1 MTTKP
6 AQRLK
11 DKLIKKDGSIMVGVG
26 VHDALTAKLVENQG
40 FDFIWVSGLG
50 VSAANGIPD
59 ASLLTFGD
67 ILPNFSFI
75 SQAVNIPVI
84 ADCDNGFG
92 DTANA
97 VFTAMQIMKRTDLA
111 GICIED
117 NPYPK
122 RNSLVDEFERNLIS
136 AEEMADKIYAVKKAV
151 GDNLFVIARCEA
163 LIANESIEIAIE
175 KAESYA
181 NAGADAILIHSKDK
195 TGKEAEKVAQLW
207 KKQTPLVTVPTA
219 FTNIGYTDLEKLGY
233 KMAIYANQTLRAS
246 TKASIEALKLL
257 KKQNFKELEESIT
270 PLSELF
276 EMSKLP
282 YLKL

>member
-1 MTTKP
+1 MTNKP

-26 VHDALTAKLVENQG
+26 VHDALTAKLVEKQG

-50 VSAANGIPD
+50 VSTANGIPD

-136 AEEMADKIYAVKKAV
+136 AEEMANKIYAVKKAV

-163 LIANESIEIAIE
+163 LIANESIETAIE

-207 KKQTPLVTVPTA
+207 EKQTPLVTVPTA

-270 PLSELF
+270 PLSEIF
-276 EMSKLP
+276 EMSTLP